1 MIRNSN
7 SKKENKKKLDS
18 IHQCPKFQTLK
29 NSNASFYNKE
39 KLKIEF
45 NEYESLDSIAFFFL
59 ITHKIVFFFSKIYLV
74 PIKFKRY

>member
-29 NSNASFYNKE
+29 NSNVSSYNKE

-45 NEYESLDSIAFFFL
+45 NEYESLDSIAFF
-59 ITHKIVFFFSKIYLV
+59 
-74 PIKFKRY
+74 